1 MRKSL
6 KQQIGEYIVKNYGID
21 ETKTVLTE
29 NGFLVTDE
37 NGEFL
42 INQIG
47 TIGQSVEVYEDSV
60 FDITE
65 ENPSMKEETTT
76 NVYKNEFIKNLSQ
89 TEKDFYSFVDWEY
102 IGISCEE
109 LISDVSYESSKK
121 ISSIK

>member
-47 TIGQSVEVYEDSV
+47 AIGQSVEVYEDSV

-109 LISDVSYESSKK
+109 LISDVAYESSKK